1 MNLREHTYYLL
12 EPGDDTGRII
22 DFSIVILIFLNVL
35 ALIFETVEPIYRL
48 NRSAFEAFEN
58 FSLVVF
64 SIEYLLRLW
73 SCTTNPR
80 YAHPV
85 KGRLHFFFSF
95 FGLIDLLAILPFFLP
110 FFGIDLR
117 FVRTVRL
124 LRIFRIV
131 KLVRYSRALRL
142 LGKVV
147 MDRKEELLSIFF
159 VLLTLLVVSSSL
171 MYFVEHDVQP
181 EVFPSIPSTMWWG
194 IVTLTTV
201 GYGDAFP
208 ITALGQTIA
217 AIIAVLGI
225 GMFALPAGILGAG
238 FTEELE
244 RMRVSGDVDEP
255 AQCPHCGEHI

>member
-12 EPGDDTGRII
+12 EPGDGTGRII
-22 DFSIVILIFLNVL
+22 AFSIVILIFLNVL

-64 SIEYLLRLW
+64 FIEYLLRLW

-110 FFGIDLR
+110 AVGIDLR

-131 KLVRYSRALRL
+131 KLVRYSRAPWA
-142 LGKVV
+142 KSSWTA
-147 MDRKEELLSIFF
+147 RKS
-159 VLLTLLVVSSSL
+159 
-171 MYFVEHDVQP
+171 Y
-181 EVFPSIPSTMWWG
+181 
-194 IVTLTTV
+194 
-201 GYGDAFP
+201 
-208 ITALGQTIA
+208 
-217 AIIAVLGI
+217 
-225 GMFALPAGILGAG
+225 
-238 FTEELE
+238 
-244 RMRVSGDVDEP
+244 
-255 AQCPHCGEHI
+255 